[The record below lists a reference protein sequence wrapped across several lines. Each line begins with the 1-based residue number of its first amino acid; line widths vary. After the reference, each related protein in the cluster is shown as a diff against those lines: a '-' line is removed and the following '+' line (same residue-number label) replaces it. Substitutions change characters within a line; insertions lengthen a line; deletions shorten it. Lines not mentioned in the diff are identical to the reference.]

1 MGCLAELDTPYS
13 RAYGFMFFRTLV
25 IGLGSAFIAAS
36 AFVALGCGSGSAT
49 AKNESPTAM
58 PRVANDDKQQVQSNT
73 VEQALNSQ
81 TAAPQPAPRRGDG
94 TKALEKAGDRPFDKT
109 FDDIKFEM
117 EVGAPFK
124 RSMLTPAIEAMV
136 GQRIRIRGYM
146 LPTAQKRGIKQFVL
160 VRDNQECCFGPG
172 AALYD
177 CIFVEMQPG
186 KSAEFSIRPMAVTG
200 TFGVNEII
208 GPDGKHLAIYHLA
221 AEEAKL

>member
-1 MGCLAELDTPYS
+1 MFCRNLA
-13 RAYGFMFFRTLV
+13 
-25 IGLGSAFIAAS
+25 IGLGSALVAAS
-36 AFVALGCGSGSAT
+36 VLAALGCGSGSAT
-49 AKNESPTAM
+49 AKNGSPT
-58 PRVANDDKQQVQSNT
+58 VTSSIANSDDQPAQSST
-73 VEQALNSQ
+73 IEQALNSQ
-81 TAAPQPAPRRGDG
+81 AAAPQPAPRPGDR

-221 AEEAKL
+221 AEEVSL